1 MTTTMTTN
9 FGFFAFT
16 VNNFLGEHSLILD
29 NIYSLSSLIYNIEK
43 YILLSSVS
51 LLPLPFIF
59 LSGSGKKYLGQG
71 IKYGSGILASYGA
84 TKQSLPPQGQGCVA
98 NSGNSSGGNPS
109 GGNSSGVTNNSGQG
123 DNSGSNSNIPYGGG
137 VVMDLKIQ
145 VENSK
150 ILIKS
155 L

>member
-1 MTTTMTTN
+1 MLNKWLLYLEVNTIYLSFKPLLLFEIKIKIMTTTMTTN

-84 TKQSLPPQGQGCVA
+84 TKQSLPP
-98 NSGNSSGGNPS
+98 
-109 GGNSSGVTNNSGQG
+109 
-123 DNSGSNSNIPYGGG
+123 
-137 VVMDLKIQ
+137 
-145 VENSK
+145 
-150 ILIKS
+150 
-155 L
+155 